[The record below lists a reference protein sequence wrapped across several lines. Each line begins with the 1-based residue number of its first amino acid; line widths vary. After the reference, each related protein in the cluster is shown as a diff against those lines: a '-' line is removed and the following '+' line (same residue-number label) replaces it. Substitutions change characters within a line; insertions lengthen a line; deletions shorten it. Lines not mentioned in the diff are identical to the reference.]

1 MPIDSATF
9 RSVMGTL
16 PTGVTVLT
24 IVDRSG
30 TDHGMTVGT
39 FCSLSLDPPLVLA
52 CIGDDATIAAEM
64 REATTFGISVL
75 AEGQE
80 DLSRRFADR
89 ERRGFDGVAHSRG
102 ALGTIL
108 LDGAVAQMECRIT
121 ARHPGGDHTI
131 VVGEIVHA
139 VAHAGAPLVHHR
151 GAYARLLSG
160 DRKAP

>member
-9 RSVMGTL
+9 RSVMGAV
-16 PTGVTVLT
+16 PTGITVLT
-24 IVDRSG
+24 IVDRAGS
-30 TDHGMTVGT
+30 DHGMTVGA

-52 CIGDDATIAAEM
+52 CIGDDATIASEM

-80 DLSRRFADR
+80 ELSRRFADR
-89 ERRGFDGVAHSRG
+89 EGRGFNGVAHSRG
-102 ALGTIL
+102 GLGTIL

-121 ARHPGGDHTI
+121 ARHRGGDHTI
-131 VVGEIVHA
+131 VVGEIAHA
-139 VAHAGAPLVHHR
+139 VAHAGVPLVHHR
-151 GAYARLLSG
+151 GAYARLEHG